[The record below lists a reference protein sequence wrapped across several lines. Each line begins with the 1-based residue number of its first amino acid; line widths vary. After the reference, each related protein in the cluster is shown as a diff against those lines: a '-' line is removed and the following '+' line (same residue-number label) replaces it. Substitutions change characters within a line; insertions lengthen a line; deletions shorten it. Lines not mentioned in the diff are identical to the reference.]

1 VIDLIMLDVYIKEA
15 LNDAVA
21 AVEEDV
27 GAVEF

>member
-1 VIDLIMLDVYIKEA
+1 MVDLIMLDAYIKEA

-21 AVEEDV
+21 TVEEDV